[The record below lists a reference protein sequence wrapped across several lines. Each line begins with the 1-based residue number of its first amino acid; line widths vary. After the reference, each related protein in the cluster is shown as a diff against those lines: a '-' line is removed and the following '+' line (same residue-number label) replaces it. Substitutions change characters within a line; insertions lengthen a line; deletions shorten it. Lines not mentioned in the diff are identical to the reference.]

1 MPTLQERLA
10 EVFPPPQQRG
20 LQAEIVA
27 LCGVSRPT
35 VSNWFNN
42 PEKVTSIARRHAELI
57 CERYGLKVE
66 PAWLAEGQL
75 PKRSIQKEGTGAVRA
90 FEDWSVHASPRSR
103 EVIDQLRLMAQ
114 KNALGDEDWEMIRQ
128 LAQRF
133 QQSKKPR

>member
-42 PEKVTSIARRHAELI
+42 PEKVAAISRRHAELI
-57 CERYGLKVE
+57 CERFGLPVE
-66 PAWLAEGQL
+66 PAWLGEGKL
-75 PKRSIQKEGTGAVRA
+75 PKRATHEDSAAAAVRTID
-90 FEDWSVHASPRSR
+90 EWSVHASPRSR

-114 KNALGDEDWEMIRQ
+114 KNVLGDEDWEMIRQ

-133 QQSKKPR
+133 QKSKK